1 MRDRFRGN
9 LIKAR
14 VFFRPTMITSAVCA
28 VCLRR
33 HDWQHLKATYIGFDT
48 RGNETAGSRAFNH
61 QKHFFILIPNYR
73 ANDYLVND
81 VLIGSCDPLSSKPFR
96 RPEMSAFNSSTTMD
110 EVIGRLHGCPTR
122 SIDGLV
128 SNLPGDHRGNL
139 AVFCYGRAHL
149 HEASLAIA
157 ATCNLDALVHAGGKS
172 GAFLFEQSRRPPE
185 TDHIFSRARR
195 VRISLERAAAMSS

>member
-1 MRDRFRGN
+1 
-9 LIKAR
+9 
-14 VFFRPTMITSAVCA
+14 
-28 VCLRR
+28 
-33 HDWQHLKATYIGFDT
+33 
-48 RGNETAGSRAFNH
+48 
-61 QKHFFILIPNYR
+61 
-73 ANDYLVND
+73 
-81 VLIGSCDPLSSKPFR
+81 
-96 RPEMSAFNSSTTMD
+96 MSAFNSSTTMD

-128 SNLPGDHRGNL
+128 SNLPEDHRGNL

-185 TDHIFSRARR
+185 IDHIFSRARR
-195 VRISLERAAAMSS
+195 VRISLATNTSRQKLAEELKAAIN